1 MSRTRPTDQ
10 RPSPRPRPQGGNGSE
25 DENSGQSERDTEAA
39 TDSTD
44 TTETAAGTDSGEV
57 GGTDTAET
65 SDSADSADTAETSAE
80 ESGAGSGAARR
91 SLPGPRA
98 LLAALLVAAVLG
110 GTGYLAWEYF
120 SLRSQEASRTQAVDA
135 AGRFAAELSSY
146 DFNRLQENF
155 SGVTANA
162 TPRFAQQ
169 YEQVGSKLTELIK
182 KHQAVSKGEVV
193 ASGVQSFEAERAVVV
208 LFVDQTITNTN
219 SPQPR
224 IDRNRMRMTLVRQ
237 DDRWL
242 VDDVALL

>member
-1 MSRTRPTDQ
+1 MSGTRPTDQ
-10 RPSPRPRPQGGNGSE
+10 RPSPRPRPEGGNDSE

-44 TTETAAGTDSGEV
+44 TTETAAGTDSAEV

-65 SDSADSADTAETSAE
+65 SDSAETSAE
-80 ESGAGSGAARR
+80 ESGAGSGTARR

-120 SLRSQEASRTQAVDA
+120 SLRSQEASRTQAMDA

-146 DFNRLQENF
+146 DFNRLRENF
-155 SGVTANA
+155 SGVTENA

-193 ASGVQSFEAERAVVV
+193 ASGVQSFEADRAVVV